1 MFNRVFAELRYQELI
16 SPKKQIKGVYKMT
29 KEELDELGVG
39 VWKQA
44 KLKRAEPAIV
54 PVTIKN
60 KIKIYTIIY
69 NNQDRL
75 LFLLSVYNNEDAYS
89 GCELVTINLLPYLH
103 SKNIKDELKQE
114 IDNLIISKL
123 YVTKSEYVIT
133 QSEHIF
139 NRLETII
146 SYWKRNTL
154 KMQQYISTELAHIII
169 DSEGNKE

>member
-1 MFNRVFAELRYQELI
+1 MN
-16 SPKKQIKGVYKMT
+16 KNKQNECDGVKY
-29 KEELDELGVG
+29 
-39 VWKQA
+39 
-44 KLKRAEPAIV
+44 
-54 PVTIKN
+54 

-69 NNQDRL
+69 NNQDGL
-75 LFLLSVYNNEDAYS
+75 LFLLSVYNNENAYS

-133 QSEHIF
+133 QSEYIF

-154 KMQQYISTELAHIII
+154 KMQQYISTELAHTII